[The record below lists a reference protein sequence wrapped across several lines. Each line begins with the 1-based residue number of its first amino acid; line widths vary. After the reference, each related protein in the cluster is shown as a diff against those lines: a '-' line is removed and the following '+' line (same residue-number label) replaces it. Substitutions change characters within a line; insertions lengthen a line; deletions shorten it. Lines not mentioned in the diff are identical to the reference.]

1 MNFVDTAKV
10 VVSAGAGGMGAV
22 SFRREKFIDK
32 GGPDGG
38 DGGNGGSVVFQASE
52 SENTLANFRYQ
63 KELAAEAGQ
72 PGGKNRR
79 HGKNGEDLLTKV
91 PVGTQI
97 LEGKKLL
104 ADLTTSGQRATIAN
118 GGRGGFGNAHFVSSI
133 RQAPKFAEK
142 GEPGET
148 KKLALELKMIADVG
162 LVGLPN
168 AGKSTLLARLSNAR
182 PEIADYP
189 FTTLTPNLGVVDIDS
204 KNSLL
209 FADIPGL
216 IEGAASGKGL
226 GHEFLRHVERTAVLV
241 HLIDAYQAD
250 IASAYKTIQTELANY
265 QVNLASR
272 PQIVALSKTEGL
284 SASETNQLVNKLK
297 KLAPKAKIL
306 AISAN
311 AGQNLAELKRLA
323 LAEVKK
329 FRASEK
335 TSASKAQSSLS
346 SSAGGAAEP
355 ETNRLPIIRLAD
367 SSPGWQIEKTDD
379 GWQVTGEKIEKFAAR
394 TDFSNTESVARLK
407 DIMRKQGILHELARR
422 GALAGDIISISG
434 GALKY

>member
-10 VVSAGAGGMGAV
+10 VVSAGAGGAGAV

-38 DGGNGGSVVFQASE
+38 DGGDGGSVVFEASE

-63 KELAAEAGQ
+63 KELTAEAGQ

-79 HGKNGEDLLTKV
+79 HGKNGDDLLIKV

-104 ADLTTSGQRATIAN
+104 ADLTVSGQRATIAN

-189 FTTLTPNLGVVDIDS
+189 FTTLTPNLGVVDIDA

-226 GHEFLRHVERTAVLV
+226 GQAFLRHVERTAVLI

-250 IASAYKTIQTELANY
+250 IASAYKTIQTELASY
-265 QVNLASR
+265 QVNLSER
-272 PQIVALSKTEGL
+272 PQIVAINKTEGL
-284 SASETNQLVNKLK
+284 SASNITELINKLK
-297 KLAPKAKIL
+297 KIAPKAKIL
-306 AISAN
+306 TISASS
-311 AGQNLAELKRLA
+311 GHNLDELKRLA

-329 FRASEK
+329 FRASEE
-335 TSASKAQSSLS
+335 TS
-346 SSAGGAAEP
+346 EP
-355 ETNRLPIIRLAD
+355 ETSGLPVIRLAD
-367 SSPGWQIEKTDD
+367 NSAGWQIEKTAD
-379 GWQVTGEKIEKFAAR
+379 GWRVTGEKIEKFAAR

-422 GALAGDIISISG
+422 GALIGDIVSVGERS
-434 GALKY
+434 LKY